1 MIFRNEPC
9 LHTALG
15 PPPHL
20 GCTNYSHHDLLHN
33 INNLNILGGVTTSH
47 RLRGIIVDKVSVS
60 VEVRTI
66 KTAIPTNFRL
76 GTETPFIEYF
86 KLNLRSINSSFID
99 CFKESVFN

>member
-1 MIFRNEPC
+1 MSPVF
-9 LHTALG
+9 T
-15 PPPHL
+15 PPWVTSPHL
-20 GCTNYSHHDLLHN
+20 GCTNYSHHDLLHY

-47 RLRGIIVDKVSVS
+47 TQTEGRIIVDKVCVS

-86 KLNLRSINSSFID
+86 KLNLRSIIT
-99 CFKESVFN
+99 